1 MTAPTLESRTP
12 GASRTMDDLVSEVL
26 GALRRATPDS
36 AGEAWLRTRLDVL
49 RRTESATRIT
59 LVVDREAYDNRLS
72 FDVLLREPAGRTV
85 SVSVT
90 GDGLPWPLRGVAR
103 AGEFDL
109 LRVNAV
115 TMPIQEAIAAIDA
128 MFDDRHL
135 LRSLIDACLLGAAID
150 AEDIRIGPGE
160 LQSAADS
167 FRAARGLFTAE
178 STNNW
183 LRERSLSPEQFRRLV
198 EQQAKI
204 TALRNV
210 IVGDRVDA
218 LLGTA
223 SVGTASVGTAS
234 IGTASVGTEQT
245 FLQVAW
251 LQVPAGQDRPDS
263 ADAQQ
268 LAGDPLRA
276 IVTARR
282 EQRRGGL
289 DRWSAAEVPG
299 RFSAVLGAPVGTVVR
314 ACDGTP
320 ALAVVVDRE
329 GPPDAGVAR
338 ERLSRRLFDE
348 WLAEQRTSA
357 DVQWFW
363 GNEQRTAPAVSEP

>member
-210 IVGDRVDA
+210 IVGDQVDA

-234 IGTASVGTEQT
+234 VGTASIGTALVGTASVGTEQT

-251 LQVPAGQDRPDS
+251 LQVPAGQDRPIRRRAAAGGRS
-263 ADAQQ
+263 AARHRHRPTGATQGR
-268 LAGDPLRA
+268 AGPM
-276 IVTARR
+276 VG
-282 EQRRGGL
+282 RGGAGAVQRSARCSGR
-289 DRWSAAEVPG
+289 DR
-299 RFSAVLGAPVGTVVR
+299 GAGM
-314 ACDGTP
+314 
-320 ALAVVVDRE
+320 
-329 GPPDAGVAR
+329 
-338 ERLSRRLFDE
+338 
-348 WLAEQRTSA
+348 
-357 DVQWFW
+357 
-363 GNEQRTAPAVSEP
+363 